1 METPR
6 NEAGQVWTPKPADRV
21 IRHPRRSQ
29 ISPVRLTMTAA
40 RRVQSKALASP
51 LILIY
56 VFAGLVTAG
65 TALLLPPFANTEGS
79 FTPFIDALFTA
90 TSASTVTGLVTRES
104 ATYWSLY
111 GQAVILVLMFV
122 GGLGIMTMATFLLI
136 FFGQRVP
143 LAHRLIARD
152 SLQINRLGGLARV
165 TVVLVSVAAAMQLM
179 GFAALLPRLFVIY
192 EPVEAVWQALFQA
205 VSAFNNAGF
214 VILPDS
220 ASLSAFQGDDL
231 VLGVTAAL
239 IFLGAIGYWVILDVI
254 KLRRFSLLPLN
265 TKLVIIMTG
274 LLILCG
280 ALVCF
285 FSETDN
291 TLAERSVLDK
301 ALVSVFESI
310 SGRTAGFSTIDYG
323 ATKQNTNFFF
333 IAMMFVG
340 GASGSVA
347 GGIKINTIAVIL
359 VAVLSTVQGKPNA
372 AAFGRE
378 IAVGQVQIAM
388 TLGALATAFVFVVAL
403 ALTYLEPNFT
413 FIDLLFEAVSAAGT
427 VGLSTGLTGEISH
440 WGQGV
445 LIASMLLGRVGPLT
459 LALYMASRRETARYR
474 YAQER
479 VTLG

>member
-6 NEAGQVWTPKPADRV
+6 NDSGQVWTPRPADRV
-21 IRHPRRSQ
+21 VRHPRRSQ
-29 ISPVRLTMTAA
+29 ISPVRLTMTA

-56 VFAGLVTAG
+56 VFACLVTVG
-65 TALLLPPFANTEGS
+65 TALLIPPFANTEGR
-79 FTPFIDALFTA
+79 FTPFMDALFTA

-104 ATYWSLY
+104 ATYWTVY

-136 FFGQRVP
+136 LFGQRVP
-143 LAHRLIARD
+143 LAHRMVARD
-152 SLQINRLGGLARV
+152 SLQINQLGGLARV
-165 TVVLVSVAAAMQLM
+165 TVVLVAVATAMQLI
-179 GFAALLPRLFVIY
+179 GFAVLLPRLLMLF
-192 EPVEAVWQALFQA
+192 EPGEAIWQSLFQA

-220 ASLSAFQGDDL
+220 ASLSAFQDDRAL
-231 VLGVTAAL
+231 LGATAAL

-274 LLILCG
+274 LLILFG
-280 ALVCF
+280 ALVF
-285 FSETDN
+285 YFSETGN
-291 TLAERSVLDK
+291 TLSGLSTIDK

-333 IAMMFVG
+333 TAMMFVG

-359 VAVLSTVQGKPNA
+359 VAVLSTVQGRPHA
-372 AAFGRE
+372 GVFGRE
-378 IAVGQVQIAM
+378 IGTGQVQIAM

-403 ALTYLEPNFT
+403 ALAYLEPDFA

-427 VGLSTGLTGEISH
+427 VGLSTGLTGQISQL
-440 WGQGV
+440 GQGV
-445 LIASMLLGRVGPLT
+445 LIATMLLGRVGPLT
-459 LALYMASRRETARYR
+459 LALYMATRRETAQYR